1 MSDNVNMN
9 VVVSFPGLEKKSAP
23 VRSLVNFMMENSS
36 LYFVKNIESDNNH
49 VFTVTSYNDESYE
62 AYAHLYLSGNWYEM
76 TKDLVVYGSLKRS
89 DEQQAI
95 KFCYPVNECTG
106 EADVLNPDGGDG
118 NPSNWAGWD
127 NLIASEAI
135 PHAVNYSE
143 QDSTVT
149 VTLIDDSQEPATVKD
164 FSGTL
169 HVFCCDVVSQ
179 TSQSPAID
187 GDYQFEHGACTIE
200 VGSNYS
206 NGLDMF
212 VFSADVK
219 TRVIGNIMN
228 RYLATPYSYS
238 FGEQQKMYNLYI
250 RYDDKDNAKFEPI
263 QKPAKAHAESRD
275 IGEFIVRAKTP
286 GEDGNKYRLV
296 VDSVDDD
303 GYKEIEL
310 SLYYDDELIG
320 TGIPNQHNYNGDHE
334 VQLANCVLSSQG
346 KEDVL
351 ISDILEFDH
360 FNGSTY
366 TYYIFDVDADVYP
379 IELQFSGGSEDGGEY
394 DYLLDRFIIPFADC
408 NTVLCK
414 ANTSVTAGEI
424 STGGY
429 SIHNADYRATED
441 SLDCAIGD
449 VKAVITPMI
458 DGKENTNE
466 NVVPDNFNEYGLAS
480 VPLAHGKDL
489 NYDVQLRTTS
499 FTVAAWHIDEN
510 TGDIDEDDIA
520 LTDVFYKVG
529 VCPLDG
535 TEKTRD
541 DLIELI
547 KHSVFTVCV
556 GDYDYSA
563 DVYFAS
569 SSPHSPQ
576 IDSSYN
582 NNIGSYSTTRV
593 VDIDKIF
600 NGTDNFNSYEAVPKS
615 IIFPIIKIDGTYHG
629 GGKIDPYF
637 VGEREVIGFAYFKLC
652 NTNGTPYTVE
662 ADSEVV
668 YDEHP
673 DLSDQEN
680 APSPTGQLN
689 LAFKDRM
696 LDSGYSRFPKIERHM
711 SGEILPYYPIDDPN
725 TH

>member
-1 MSDNVNMN
+1 MADNVNMN

-36 LYFVKNIESDNNH
+36 LYFAKIIEGDNDH
-49 VFTVTSYNDESYE
+49 VFTVTGYNESYE
-62 AYAHLYLSGNWYEM
+62 SYAKLYLSGNWSET
-76 TKDLVVYGSLKRS
+76 TKDVVVYGSLSKS
-89 DEQQAI
+89 DEQPI
-95 KFCYPVNECTG
+95 KYCYPVSECTG
-106 EADVLNPDGGDG
+106 EAEVLNPDGGDG
-118 NPSNWAGWD
+118 NPSNWIGWN
-127 NLIASEAI
+127 NLIASEMI

-149 VTLIDDSQEPATVKD
+149 IVLIDDSQEPVTVRD
-164 FSGTL
+164 FNGTL

-187 GDYQFEHGACTIE
+187 GDYQFEHGSCTIE
-200 VGSNYS
+200 VDSNYN

-219 TRVIGNIMN
+219 TRVIGNVMN
-228 RYLATPYSYS
+228 RYLTMPTSYIGS
-238 FGEQQKMYNLYI
+238 EQQKMYNLYI
-250 RYDDKDNAKFEPI
+250 QYNDKDNEKFEQI
-263 QKPAKAHAESRD
+263 QKPAKARAESRD
-275 IGEFIVRAKTP
+275 VGEFVVRAKTP

-310 SLYYDDELIG
+310 SLYYDNELIG
-320 TGIPNQHNYNGDHE
+320 IGVPNQHYYNDDHE

-351 ISDILEFDH
+351 ISSILEFDH
-360 FNGSTY
+360 LNGSTY
-366 TYYIFDVDADVYP
+366 TYYNFDVDADVYP
-379 IELQFSGGSEDGGEY
+379 IELQFSGGSEDGGKY
-394 DYLLDRFIIPFADC
+394 DYLLDRFMIPFADC

-414 ANTSVTAGEI
+414 ANTNVTAGEI

-429 SIHNADYRATED
+429 IIISNRMTED
-441 SLDCAIGD
+441 SLDCAVGD

-510 TGDIDEDDIA
+510 TGDIDEDDVT

-541 DLIELI
+541 DLVELI
-547 KHSVFTVCV
+547 KHGIFTVCV
-556 GDYDYSA
+556 GDYDFWP
-563 DVYFAS
+563 DVHFTS
-569 SSPHSPQ
+569 SSHHSPQ

-582 NNIGSYSTTRV
+582 AVSYNRV

-600 NGTDNFNSYEAVPKS
+600 NATDDFNSYEAVPKS
-615 IIFPIIKIDGTYHG
+615 IIFPVVKIDGAYYG

-637 VGEREVIGFAYFKLC
+637 VGEIEVVGFAYFKLC

-696 LDSGYSRFPKIERHM
+696 LDSGYSRFPKVQRYI
-711 SGEILPYYPIDDPN
+711 SGEALPYKPIDDWN

>member
-1 MSDNVNMN
+1 MADNVNMN

-36 LYFVKNIESDNNH
+36 LYFVKIIEGDNDH

-62 AYAHLYLSGNWYEM
+62 SYAKLHLSGNWSKT
-76 TKDLVVYGSLKRS
+76 TKDVVVYGSLKKS
-89 DEQQAI
+89 NEQPI
-95 KFCYPVNECTG
+95 KYCYPVSECAG
-106 EADVLNPDGGDG
+106 EAEVLNPDGGDG
-118 NPSNWAGWD
+118 NPSNWAGWG
-127 NLIASEAI
+127 NLIASEMI

-149 VTLIDDSQEPATVKD
+149 IVLIDDSQEPVTVRD
-164 FSGTL
+164 FNGTL

-187 GDYQFEHGACTIE
+187 GDYQFEHGSCTIE
-200 VGSNYS
+200 VDSNYN

-219 TRVIGNIMN
+219 TRVVGNVMN
-228 RYLATPYSYS
+228 RYLTMPDSYIS
-238 FGEQQKMYNLYI
+238 SERQKAYNLYI
-250 RYDDKDNAKFEPI
+250 QYNDKDNEKFEQI

-275 IGEFIVRAKTP
+275 VGEFVVRAKTP
-286 GEDGNKYRLV
+286 GEDGNTYRLV
-296 VDSVDDD
+296 VNSVDND

-310 SLYYDDELIG
+310 SLYYNYELIG

-334 VQLANCVLSSQG
+334 VQLANCVLSLQG

-351 ISDILEFDH
+351 ISSILEFDH
-360 FNGSTY
+360 LNGSTY
-366 TYYIFDVDADVYP
+366 TYYKFDVDADVYP
-379 IELQFSGGSEDGGEY
+379 IELQFSGGSEDGGKY
-394 DYLLDRFIIPFADC
+394 DYLLDRFMIPFADC

-429 SIHNADYRATED
+429 IIISDRITED

-458 DGKENTNE
+458 DGKENANE

-510 TGDIDEDDIA
+510 TGDIDEDDVT

-563 DVYFAS
+563 NVYFTS

-576 IDSSYN
+576 IGSSYN
-582 NNIGSYSTTRV
+582 AGATLVI
-593 VDIDKIF
+593 DIDKIF
-600 NGTDNFNSYEAVPKS
+600 NTTDDFNSYEAVPKS
-615 IIFPIIKIDGTYHG
+615 IMFPIIKIDGTYYG

-637 VGEREVIGFAYFKLC
+637 VGEKEVVGFAYFKLC

-689 LAFKDRM
+689 LAFNDRM
-696 LDSGYSRFPKIERHM
+696 LDSGYSRFPTIKRYM
-711 SGEILPYYPIDDPN
+711 SGEILPIDNPN